1 MAFTDII
8 YSLLAVFQE
17 THQRLADKKGLHV
30 VEFREECGPL
40 PIVVASP
47 HGALSKEPEPEP
59 EVPDTKL
66 DWQEVKAMQG
76 IKRSVWFD
84 LKRPAT

>member
-1 MAFTDII
+1 MSFTDLTR
-8 YSLLAVFQE
+8 SPLALFQE
-17 THQRLADKKGLHV
+17 THQHLADKKGLHV

-47 HGALSKEPEPEP
+47 QGALSKEPEPEP

-66 DWQEVKAMQG
+66 DWQEIKAMQG
-76 IKRSVWFD
+76 MKRSVWSG
-84 LKRPAT
+84 LKRSAT

>member
-1 MAFTDII
+1 M
-8 YSLLAVFQE
+8 
-17 THQRLADKKGLHV
+17 

-47 HGALSKEPEPEP
+47 QGALSKEPEPEP

-76 IKRSVWFD
+76 MKRSVWSG
-84 LKRPAT
+84 LKRSAT